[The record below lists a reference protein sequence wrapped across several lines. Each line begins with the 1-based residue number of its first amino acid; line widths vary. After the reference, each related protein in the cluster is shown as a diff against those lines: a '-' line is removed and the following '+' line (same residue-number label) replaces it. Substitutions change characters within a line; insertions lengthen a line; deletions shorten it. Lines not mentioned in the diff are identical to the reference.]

1 LISVDQRLV
10 PPLRTTKSTKLT
22 KGFRSTGSPRPR
34 RPADCVCI
42 RPERVYNH
50 SGGSKRPPRWAP
62 MGGAVE
68 GASNGR
74 QSYRPATPRRQ
85 WPRCEIPRGDRANV
99 GGQPG
104 PKPKPEDNEN
114 GGSRIY
120 GDKCCV
126 PRTLDLPAGID
137 LDGIDQLAMLRG
149 EKGKILPKRFWQWN
163 RYTPAFGFNS
173 AMRDGPWKLVLPS
186 CREVRAMTLEDG
198 AAPKQMRTAR
208 KFSPTPPPEIAY
220 PAPGK
225 PELYNLENDPC
236 EKNNLADCEPA
247 KVSKMYTELKAW
259 FNQVE
264 GERLKN
270 Q

>member
-1 LISVDQRLV
+1 LISVWCLLFAPRKARSSRRAFAARGRPGLAARRIAFAFALSGFIIIVVEANGPFDGRRWAGLW
-10 PPLRTTKSTKLT
+10 
-22 KGFRSTGSPRPR
+22 KGRAMGGRAIDPR
-34 RPADCVCI
+34 RP
-42 RPERVYNH
+42 
-50 SGGSKRPPRWAP
+50 GGSGRATKYHEVTGR
-62 MGGAVE
+62 GAE
-68 GASNGR
+68 ASQARSRNRKG
-74 QSYRPATPRRQ
+74 
-85 WPRCEIPRGDRANV
+85 
-99 GGQPG
+99 
-104 PKPKPEDNEN
+104 NEN
-114 GGSRIY
+114 GGSGIY

-225 PELYNLENDPC
+225 PELYNLENAPC

-247 KVSKMYTELKAW
+247 KVSKMYTELEAW

>member
-1 LISVDQRLV
+1 MISVWC
-10 PPLRTTKSTKLT
+10 LRFAPRKARSSRRAFAARGRPGPAARRIAFAFALS
-22 KGFRSTGSPRPR
+22 GFIIIVTEANGPFDGRGCGR
-34 RPADCVCI
+34 
-42 RPERVYNH
+42 
-50 SGGSKRPPRWAP
+50 
-62 MGGAVE
+62 
-68 GASNGR
+68 ASNGR

-85 WPRCEIPRGDRANV
+85 WPRYEIPRGDRSR
-99 GGQPG
+99 GQRG
-104 PKPKPEDNEN
+104 PKPKSKGSEN

-247 KVSKMYTELKAW
+247 KVSKMYTELEAW